1 MADRHYA
8 NAPITEALIDLQVEY
23 AAMPFQSDFEKSAKR
38 LDASFPSA
46 VTMHQFQVSL
56 DGLPNVAAPVLS
68 GATAIGMRL
77 TSADD
82 LRVLQLQ
89 RRGFTF
95 SHLPPYTQWQGF
107 CDEAHELW
115 KSYVED
121 LKPVAVTRAAV
132 RYINRIVVP
141 VEKVEFGDYFNLNP
155 KLPDGIYQTVTG
167 CFMQVV
173 LPQTDIAQD
182 AAAVVNF
189 ALEPNPTPGSLSF
202 LLDLDL
208 FCTCRYESASEEIWA
223 TLAKLRTR
231 KNKIFE
237 ACITDATRE
246 LFK

>member
-1 MADRHYA
+1 MVDRHYD

-23 AAMPFQSDFEKSAKR
+23 ANLPSQSDFEASAKR
-38 LDASFPSA
+38 LSARFPSA
-46 VTMHQFQVSL
+46 IAMHEFQVSVN
-56 DGLPNVAAPVLS
+56 GLPGIAAPVLS
-68 GATAIGMRL
+68 DATAVGMRL
-77 TSADD
+77 TSDD
-82 LRVLQLQ
+82 GLRILQLQ

-95 SHLPPYTQWQGF
+95 SHLPPYTKWQGF
-107 CDEAHELW
+107 SDDARELW
-115 KSYVED
+115 MSFVDD
-121 LKPVAVTRAAV
+121 LKPVQVTRAAV

-141 VEKVEFGDYFNLNP
+141 EAKVEFGDYFNVNP
-155 KLPDGIYQTVTG
+155 QLPKDIYQAVTG

-173 LPQTDIAQD
+173 LPQTDIAED
-182 AAAVVNF
+182 AAAIVNF
-189 ALEPNPTPGSLSF
+189 ALEPNPAPGSLSF

-208 FCTCRYESASEEIWA
+208 FCTCRFDPMSTEIWA